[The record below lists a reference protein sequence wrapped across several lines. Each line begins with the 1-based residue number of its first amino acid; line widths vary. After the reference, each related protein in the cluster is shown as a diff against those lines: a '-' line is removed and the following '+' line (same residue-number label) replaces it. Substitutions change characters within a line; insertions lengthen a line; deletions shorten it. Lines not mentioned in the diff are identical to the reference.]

1 MSNEEWR
8 EKRHPPPATRH
19 LPYLYCLGCSLAAP
33 EYSLTNKIV
42 SFTIFVR
49 INILVR
55 RMIIMILTSKI
66 TSKGQ
71 ITLPKEVRKLL
82 NVQEGNVIIFEKEN
96 DKIVIKPAKTLR
108 DFKGLLKNTKK
119 EETFDEIRKIVKNS
133 VGKRVIQGGR

>member
-1 MSNEEWR
+1 M
-8 EKRHPPPATRH
+8 
-19 LPYLYCLGCSLAAP
+19 
-33 EYSLTNKIV
+33 TNKIV
-42 SFTIFVR
+42 IFTIFVR

-55 RMIIMILTSKI
+55 RIRIMILTSKI

-82 NVQEGNVIIFEKEN
+82 NVQEGNVIVFEKEN

>member
-1 MSNEEWR
+1 
-8 EKRHPPPATRH
+8 
-19 LPYLYCLGCSLAAP
+19 
-33 EYSLTNKIV
+33 LTNKIV
-42 SFTIFVR
+42 IFTIFVR

-55 RMIIMILTSKI
+55 RIRIMILTSKI

-82 NVQEGNVIIFEKEN
+82 NVQEGNVIVFEKEN